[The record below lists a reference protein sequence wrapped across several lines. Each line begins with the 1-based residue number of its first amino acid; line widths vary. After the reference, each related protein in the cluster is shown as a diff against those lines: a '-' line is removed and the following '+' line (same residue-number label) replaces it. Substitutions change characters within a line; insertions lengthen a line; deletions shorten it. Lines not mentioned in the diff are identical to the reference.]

1 MLKKFVITL
10 ISLCVLMLIVVAS
23 SNAYTEITDL
33 NALDESRYPGYRTL
47 VENLKNQYGDKYNFK
62 FAITGLDFDEAI
74 RYEYQGHAYSP
85 KNLYSEGANYGGKW
99 RCPICGDQVF
109 DNSAHCASKE
119 AIAYML
125 DPRNSINSDSIF
137 QFYDITGSNVSIDD
151 IRRVVQ
157 GTFLNDEECIQAIYD
172 GSKTYNINGLFIVSK
187 IIIEQG
193 TNGSSLTKGQGD
205 LSGNN
210 VGYYNFF
217 NIRAS
222 GNGAAQIIAN
232 GLQYAHDRGW
242 NTKRQSIIDGIQLLK
257 ESYVDIYGQINAYF
271 IKFNTVGK
279 EAYGSHQYAQNVMA
293 AENEGRKMKRY
304 VESSSQAQYT
314 FVIPVYENMPQASSA
329 RPDVN
334 TPSSI
339 RYEIGEIKNI
349 SKSLKV
355 RFNPSI
361 NASVIGSVT
370 NGEQVKIIERAS
382 SQSAEGYYWD
392 LIVTST
398 GVYGYASRING
409 GDECIVGTGRYV
421 NYNSP
426 TTTPTDNPNSLGD
439 EQIVV
444 AGGVMHMTPGVTIEN
459 LRTQYPDIVV
469 TDNKGA
475 VVTTGLVG
483 TGYIAQFNG
492 TTITISKRGD
502 IDGDAKMSIVDVI
515 MLLNYVKKTFNPTDL
530 AVLNACRVNNSNDI
544 SIVDV
549 VLLLNVVKGN
559 AHLSL

>member
-1 MLKKFVITL
+1 
-10 ISLCVLMLIVVAS
+10 
-23 SNAYTEITDL
+23 
-33 NALDESRYPGYRTL
+33 
-47 VENLKNQYGDKYNFK
+47 
-62 FAITGLDFDEAI
+62 
-74 RYEYQGHAYSP
+74 
-85 KNLYSEGANYGGKW
+85 
-99 RCPICGDQVF
+99 
-109 DNSAHCASKE
+109 
-119 AIAYML
+119 
-125 DPRNSINSDSIF
+125 
-137 QFYDITGSNVSIDD
+137 
-151 IRRVVQ
+151 
-157 GTFLNDEECIQAIYD
+157 
-172 GSKTYNINGLFIVSK
+172 
-187 IIIEQG
+187 
-193 TNGSSLTKGQGD
+193 
-205 LSGNN
+205 
-210 VGYYNFF
+210 
-217 NIRAS
+217 
-222 GNGAAQIIAN
+222 
-232 GLQYAHDRGW
+232 
-242 NTKRQSIIDGIQLLK
+242 
-257 ESYVDIYGQINAYF
+257 
-271 IKFNTVGK
+271 
-279 EAYGSHQYAQNVMA
+279 
-293 AENEGRKMKRY
+293 
-304 VESSSQAQYT
+304 
-314 FVIPVYENMPQASSA
+314 MPQASSA